1 MALWDALSVF
11 SVRAT
16 PNRSPLRKYNDVGV
30 HRWALMMLLFSSAR
44 EHFAFGG
51 TVDEDSVHE

>member
-16 PNRSPLRKYNDVGV
+16 PNHSPLKKYNDVGL
-30 HRWALMMLLFSSAR
+30 HRWALMMLLFSSGR